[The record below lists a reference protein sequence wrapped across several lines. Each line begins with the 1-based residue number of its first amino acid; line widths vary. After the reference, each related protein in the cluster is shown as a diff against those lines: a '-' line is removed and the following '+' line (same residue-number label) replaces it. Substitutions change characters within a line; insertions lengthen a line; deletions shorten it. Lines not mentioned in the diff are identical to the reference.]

1 MAEGMK
7 ATHAGSVPVP
17 DPTVLTTSA
26 LQREIFGLRE
36 LLEGKLAALENEQ
49 KLVRLVIE
57 TRLDGMDKAI
67 QLLQDIADK
76 FPSRIDEKIGSLK
89 SFHDM
94 RFDAIIQTF
103 SEKFASIQTQ
113 FQERDVRS
121 EQNGKDS
128 KVAIDAALQAAKELV
143 GKQNES
149 SALAIDKSERATTK
163 QIDQL
168 GELISVTARASDEK
182 ISDVKDRIT
191 RIESE
196 GRGASHLWGYI
207 VGALGAAAIVVAL
220 IERFTK

>member
-1 MAEGMK
+1 MPEAMK
-7 ATHAGSVPVP
+7 PTNLGAVPVP
-17 DPTVLTTSA
+17 DPTVLTTAA
-26 LQREIFGLRE
+26 LQREIFSLRE
-36 LLEGKLAALENEQ
+36 LLEGKLDALESEQ
-49 KLVRLVIE
+49 KLVRLIIE

-67 QLLQDIADK
+67 SLLQDIADR
-76 FPSRIDEKIGSLK
+76 FPSRIDVKIGALK
-89 SFHDM
+89 AFHDM
-94 RFDAIIQTF
+94 RFDAVIQTF
-103 SEKFASIQTQ
+103 SEKHESIQTQ
-113 FQERDVRS
+113 FRERDVRS
-121 EQNGKDS
+121 EQGNKDS

-168 GELISVTARASDEK
+168 GELISVTAKASDGK
-182 ISDVKDRIT
+182 IDDVKERIT

-207 VGALGAAAIVVAL
+207 VGALGATAIVVAL